1 LTVVHYAGLS
11 DVGRVRL
18 KNEDAW
24 YGDREQ
30 GVFLV
35 SDGIGGHQAGE
46 VAARIVAD
54 LLPGRLVEAVRG
66 AVSLGD
72 PTVIQRARDAVA
84 GLSCNMRDESER
96 VPSLAGM
103 GATLAALLVKAGHGL
118 VLHLGDSRAYLSRSG
133 NLQLLTTDHTLA
145 QFLVESGV
153 VAPEQASQHP
163 GRCRLTQYMG
173 MCGDAEP
180 AAQIVNLQFNDR
192 LLLCTDGLSGAVAID
207 ELREVLDHAQD
218 PASACRRL
226 IDAAN
231 SAGGRDNV
239 TVLIVQIA

>member
-46 VAARIVAD
+46 VAARVVAD
-54 LLPGRLVEAVRG
+54 LLPGRLAEAVCG
-66 AVSLGD
+66 ADSLDD

-84 GLSCNMRDESER
+84 GLSCSMRDEAER
-96 VPSLAGM
+96 RPSLSGM
-103 GATLAALLVKAGHGL
+103 GATVAALLVKAGHGL
-118 VLHLGDSRAYLSRSG
+118 ILHLGDSRAYQLRG
-133 NLQLLTTDHTLA
+133 GHLQLLTTDHTLA

-163 GRCRLTQYMG
+163 GRCRLTQYVG
-173 MCGDAEP
+173 MSGEAKP
-180 AAQIVNLQFNDR
+180 GAQILNLQSNDR
-192 LLLCTDGLSGAVAID
+192 LLLCTDGLSGAVDID
-207 ELREVLDHAQD
+207 ELREALSTAQD
-218 PASACRRL
+218 PESACRRL